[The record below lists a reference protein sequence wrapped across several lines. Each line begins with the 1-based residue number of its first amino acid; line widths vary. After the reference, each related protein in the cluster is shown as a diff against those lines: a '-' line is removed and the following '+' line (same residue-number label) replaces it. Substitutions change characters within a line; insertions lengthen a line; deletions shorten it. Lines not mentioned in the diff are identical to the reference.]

1 MAGYKAHL
9 ATGMALG
16 LISGIA
22 VVSLAVPSIIYAPL
36 IFIAVVIGSFLP
48 DLDSDTG
55 YPVKLLF
62 LLLGIVI
69 AASVGFYLYDAVDAR
84 VYAILVGVVGTF
96 GLINFALKY
105 LFKRLTTHRGIFHS
119 LVAVIITIL
128 ILNSVFLAIGL
139 GIFDSLLFSV
149 AVGVGYLGHL
159 VLDESNS
166 IVNLSGIPFIPKKS
180 LGTALKI
187 STISLRMNT
196 VIILIL
202 TILIYVNVKLII
214 K

>member
-16 LISGIA
+16 LISGIG
-22 VVSLAVPSIIYAPL
+22 VMLLAVPSIIYVPL
-36 IFIAVVIGSFLP
+36 IFIAVGIGSFLP

-55 YPVKLLF
+55 IPVKLLF
-62 LLLGIVI
+62 LVLGIVI
-69 AASVGFYLYDAVDAR
+69 AASVGYYLYDAIDAR
-84 VYAILVGVVGTF
+84 VYAIVVGVLGTF

-128 ILNSVFLAIGL
+128 ILNSAFLAIGL
-139 GIFDSLLFSV
+139 EIFDSLLFSG
-149 AVGVGYLGHL
+149 AVGIGYLGHL
-159 VLDESNS
+159 ILDESNS

-180 LGTALKI
+180 LGSALKI
-187 STISLRMNT
+187 STSSLRMNIALLA
-196 VIILIL
+196 IIFA
-202 TILIYVNVKLII
+202 LIYLNGFLII

>member
-16 LISGIA
+16 LISGIG
-22 VVSLAVPSIIYAPL
+22 VVLFAVPSIIFAPL
-36 IFIAVVIGSFLP
+36 IFIAIVIGSFLP

-62 LLLGIVI
+62 LVLGIVI

-84 VYAILVGVVGTF
+84 VYAIVVGVLGTF

-128 ILNSVFLAIGL
+128 ILNSAFLAIGL
-139 GIFDSLLFSV
+139 EIFDSLLFSG
-149 AVGVGYLGHL
+149 AVGIGYLGHL
-159 VLDESNS
+159 ILDESNS

-180 LGTALKI
+180 LGSALKI
-187 STISLRMNT
+187 STSSLRMNIA
-196 VIILIL
+196 VLAIIFA
-202 TILIYVNVKLII
+202 LIYLNGFLII